1 MDIHSALYGFMD
13 RVGDDH
19 RIGPTHISL
28 FLAILYF
35 YRKQEYQLPIYVY
48 RKELMKQAKI
58 SAIGTYHKVMREL
71 KQCGYIGYVPSYNPV
86 LGSLVYIS
94 EF

>member
-1 MDIHSALYGFMD
+1 MD
-13 RVGDDH
+13 RVGEDH

-35 YRKQEYQLPIYVY
+35 YRKQEYVMPIYVY

-58 SAIGTYHKVMREL
+58 SAIGTYHKGDAGPKAIWLYRLCAV
-71 KQCGYIGYVPSYNPV
+71 V
-86 LGSLVYIS
+86 
-94 EF
+94 

>member
-1 MDIHSALYGFMD
+1 MDFQSAIVRFMD
-13 RVGDDH
+13 KVGEDH

-35 YRKQEYQLPIYVY
+35 YRKQEYGMPIYVH

-58 SAIGTYHKVMREL
+58 SAFGTYHKTMRDL
-71 KQCGYIGYVPSYNPV
+71 KLYGYIGYVPSYNPV
-86 LGSLVYIS
+86 LGSLVYLNPL
-94 EF
+94 

>member
-1 MDIHSALYGFMD
+1 MYIHSVLYGFMD

-19 RIGPTHISL
+19 RIGPIHISL

-58 SAIGTYHKVMREL
+58 SAVGTYHKGMREL
-71 KQCGYIGYVPSYNPV
+71 RTYGYIGYVPSYNPA
-86 LGSLVYIS
+86 LGSLVYLF
-94 EF
+94 EL

>member
-1 MDIHSALYGFMD
+1 MDSHSTLYGFMD
-13 RVGDDH
+13 RVGEDH

-58 SAIGTYHKVMREL
+58 SADGTYHKGMREL
-71 KQCGYIGYVPSYNPV
+71 KAYGYIGYVPSYNPA
-86 LGSLVYIS
+86 LGSLVYLNPL
-94 EF
+94 

>member
-1 MDIHSALYGFMD
+1 MD
-13 RVGDDH
+13 RVGEDH

-35 YRKQEYQLPIYVY
+35 YRKQEYAMPIYVY

-58 SAIGTYHKVMREL
+58 SAFGTYHKAMREL
-71 KQCGYIGYVPSYNPV
+71 KIYGYIGYVPSYNPV
-86 LGSLVYIS
+86 LGSLVYLI
-94 EF
+94 

>member
-1 MDIHSALYGFMD
+1 MDFHSMLYGFMD

-35 YRKQEYQLPIYVY
+35 YRKQGYQLPIYVY
-48 RKELMKQAKI
+48 RKELMGQAKI
-58 SAIGTYHKVMREL
+58 SAIGTYHKGMRDL
-71 KQCGYIGYVPSYNPV
+71 KLYGYIGYVPSFNPA
-86 LGSLVYIS
+86 LGSLVYLIG
-94 EF
+94 

>member
-1 MDIHSALYGFMD
+1 MDFQSAIFRFMD
-13 RVGDDH
+13 KVGGDH

-35 YRKQEYQLPIYVY
+35 YQKQEYAMPVYVY

-58 SAIGTYHKVMREL
+58 SAFGTYHKAMRDL
-71 KQCGYIGYVPSYNPV
+71 KLYGYIGYVPSYNPV
-86 LGSLVYIS
+86 LGSLVYLI
-94 EF
+94 